1 MSVVMR
7 PGLASE
13 QVEIGRT
20 MQAFLA
26 DHSPEPE
33 VRRIMLTERGFDD
46 GIWAML
52 AELGIPGLL
61 IGAEHGGLGLGITEL
76 SLVMEAAGAALL
88 CAPLLSSSVL
98 STSLIQRCADDSAR
112 ADLLPALASGSRR
125 AAAALGESGATGTD
139 LAPTATARQSAG
151 VWMLSGTCRFVLDG
165 HTADDILVAAR
176 VPAGVGLFVVDAAA
190 AGVQRAPMR
199 TLDLTRKQATLTFAE
214 VRARPLAVGPA
225 AAEAIAAVLDTV
237 RVLLAAE
244 QVGGATACLQAAA
257 GYAKTRVQFGRLIG
271 SFQAIKHLCAN
282 MLITLEGARA
292 TMIDAVRVSAAPAAA
307 DSSLA
312 LAASLCKIACSDG
325 YFTIASDALHV
336 HGGIGFTWEQSS
348 HLHFRRAK
356 SSQLM
361 FGSPGRHRT
370 RLLDVAGLAR
380 HQDAANA
387 GAA

>member
-1 MSVVMR
+1 MSTLTR
-7 PGLASE
+7 PGLATE

-20 MQAFLA
+20 MLAFLG
-26 DHSPEPE
+26 DHSPESE
-33 VRRIMLTERGFDD
+33 VRRLMLTERGFDE
-46 GIWAML
+46 GVWAML

-61 IGAEHGGLGLGITEL
+61 IGPEHGGLGLGITEL
-76 SLVMEAAGAALL
+76 SLVMEASGAALL

-98 STSLIQRCADDSAR
+98 ATSLIQRCADDTAR

-125 AAAALGESGATGTD
+125 AAVALGEPGATGID
-139 LAPTATARQSAG
+139 LTPTATARQRGGAWVVRG
-151 VWMLSGTCRFVLDG
+151 ACRFVLDG

-176 VPAGVGLFVVDAAA
+176 VPAGVAIFVVDATA
-190 AGVQRAPMR
+190 AGVQRAPMT

-214 VRARPLAVGPA
+214 VRARPLAAGPA
-225 AAEAIAAVLDTV
+225 AAAAIAEVLDIA

-244 QVGGATACLQAAA
+244 QVGGASACLQAAA
-257 GYAKTRVQFGRLIG
+257 GYAKTRIQFGRPIG

-292 TMIDAVRVSAAPAAA
+292 TMIDAVRVSAAPPAA

-361 FGSPGRHRT
+361 FGAPGRHRT
-370 RLLDVAGLAR
+370 RLVDVAGLAR
-380 HQDAANA
+380 HRDGA